1 MPTSVNFT
9 ASSTL
14 QLSEAQH
21 CYLLDALNYT
31 VSTPETV
38 ALQERLTA
46 NLERFLRNKCSLN

>member
-1 MPTSVNFT
+1 MPTSVKFT
-9 ASSTL
+9 PASTL

-31 VSTPETV
+31 LSTPETV

-46 NLERFLRNKCSLN
+46 NLERFTNSKCSLN